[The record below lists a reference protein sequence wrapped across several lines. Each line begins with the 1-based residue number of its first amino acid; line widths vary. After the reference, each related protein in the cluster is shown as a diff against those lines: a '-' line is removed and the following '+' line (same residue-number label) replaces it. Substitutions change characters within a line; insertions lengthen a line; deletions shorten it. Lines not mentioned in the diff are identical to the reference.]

1 MQSPDDILTFWYT
14 EPMKSHWF
22 SSTSEIDTMITEKY
36 EFIWQTA
43 ANGHLDIWQDSPE
56 GCLALC
62 IILDQFPLNMFRGQ
76 TLSFSTE
83 QHAVTVAKHAI
94 VQGYDEKIDAGKVS
108 FLYMPLMHS
117 ENMDDQDL
125 AVERFEAAKLE
136 GNIRFSKHHRDIIE
150 RFGRFPHRNE
160 ILGRQSTPEE
170 IAYLNSDAAFKG

>member
-1 MQSPDDILTFWYT
+1 MHSPDDILKFWYS

-22 SSTSEIDTMITEKY
+22 KSTPEIDALITEKY

-43 ANGHLDIWQDSPE
+43 ANGDLDIWQDSPE

-76 TLSFSTE
+76 ALAFSTE

-94 VQGYDEKIDAGKVS
+94 VQDYDKQLDKSHLS

-117 ENMDDQDL
+117 ENLDDQDL
-125 AVERFEAAKLE
+125 AIACFEAAGLDD
-136 GNIRFSKHHRDIIE
+136 NVRFAHHHRGIIE
-150 RFGRFPHRNE
+150 TFGRFPHRNE
-160 ILGRQSTPEE
+160 ILGRESSENE
-170 IAYLNSDAAFKG
+170 IAYLNSKSAFKG

>member
-1 MQSPDDILTFWYT
+1 MHSPDDILKFWYS

-22 SSTSEIDTMITEKY
+22 KSTPEIDALITEKY

-43 ANGHLDIWQDSPE
+43 ANGDLDIWQDSPE

-76 TLSFSTE
+76 ALAFSTE

-94 VQGYDEKIDAGKVS
+94 VQDYDKQLDKSQLS

-117 ENMDDQDL
+117 ENLDDQDL
-125 AVERFEAAKLE
+125 AIACFEAAGLDD
-136 GNIRFSKHHRDIIE
+136 NVRFAHHHRGIIE
-150 RFGRFPHRNE
+150 TFGRFPHRNE
-160 ILGRQSTPEE
+160 ILGRESSEDE
-170 IAYLNSDAAFKG
+170 IAYLNSKSAFKG

>member
-1 MQSPDDILTFWYT
+1 MQSSDEIIEFWYS

-22 SSTSEIDTMITEKY
+22 NSTTEIDELITEKY

-43 ANGHLDIWQDSPE
+43 ANGDLDIWQDSPE

-76 TLSFSTE
+76 ALAYSTE

-94 VQGYDEKIDAGKVS
+94 VQDYDKQLDKSQLS

-125 AVERFEAAKLE
+125 SVACFEAAGLDDTA
-136 GNIRFSKHHRDIIE
+136 RFAHHHRGLVE
-150 RFGRFPHRNE
+150 KYGRFPHRNE
-160 ILGRQSTPEE
+160 ILGRESTPEE
-170 IAYLNSDAAFKG
+170 IAYLNSKSAFKG